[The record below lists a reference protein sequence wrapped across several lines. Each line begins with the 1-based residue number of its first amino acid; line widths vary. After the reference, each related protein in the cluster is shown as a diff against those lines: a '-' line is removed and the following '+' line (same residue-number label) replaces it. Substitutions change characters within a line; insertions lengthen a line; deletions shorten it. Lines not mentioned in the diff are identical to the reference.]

1 VSIEWVLGC
10 PSNNANHQQEE
21 ESMKLKAILAA
32 SIVTGA
38 LFAGGQAESASWE
51 PKKPIQ
57 LIVGFAAGGAT
68 DLIARAIATSAQEI
82 ISVQLVVINRPGAAG
97 VIAAESVAKGPA
109 DRYTLLLAGG
119 SEITAIP
126 NHQKVAYS
134 VSGSFRPVIH
144 LVRLRIMINVRA
156 DSGFK
161 SFKDLVNYAKANP
174 GKLAYGTGGTGG
186 LTHSSMLL
194 VNKVAAIDTFDV
206 PYKGDSEVVTAL
218 MSSQIQIV
226 PVSPDQV
233 KSWID
238 SGKVRPLAVTSNDR
252 FPGYPDVPT
261 LKELG
266 YDVYLENMNGLV
278 APAGLPDE
286 VYTYL
291 HDHLKSA
298 METGTFKAFAARGDF
313 EVTYM
318 DGPTFGR
325 AMQSMSNA
333 IASALKK

>member
-1 VSIEWVLGC
+1 MNV
-10 PSNNANHQQEE
+10 
-21 ESMKLKAILAA
+21 KAI
-32 SIVTGA
+32 VTACLIAGLQLTGGGA
-38 LFAGGQAESASWE
+38 DAASWE

-57 LIVGFAAGGAT
+57 LIVGFAPGGAT
-68 DLIARAIATSAQEI
+68 DLIARAIATGAQEI
-82 ISVQLVVINRPGAAG
+82 MPVPIIVMNRPGAGG
-97 VIAAESVAKGPA
+97 VIAAEFVAKAAPDG
-109 DRYTLLLAGG
+109 YTLLIAGG
-119 SEITAIP
+119 SESTAIP
-126 NHQKVAYS
+126 NHQKVGYS
-134 VSGSFRPVIH
+134 VTGSFRPIIH

-161 SFKDLVNYAKANP
+161 SFNDLVTYAKANP
-174 GKLAYGTGGTGG
+174 GKLAYGNGGTGG
-186 LTHSSMLL
+186 LTHSTMLL
-194 VNKVAAIDTFDV
+194 VNKIANINTFDV

-218 MSSQIQIV
+218 MSNQIQIV

-233 KSWID
+233 KPWID

-266 YDVYLENMNGLV
+266 YDIYLENMKGLV
-278 APAGLPDE
+278 APAGLSDE
-286 VYTYL
+286 AYTYL
-291 HDHLKSA
+291 HDYFKKA
-298 METGTFKAFAARGDF
+298 MESNAFKSLAARGDY

-318 DGPTFGR
+318 DGPAFGK